1 MLVRILCIYIFSYIC
16 FQEFNHAQKH
26 WTEDFS
32 IGAVYLKYADALLKA
47 YPPYVNFYQDSKEM
61 LKKCEKEPRFYAFL
75 RVCQSKP
82 ESGRQHLA
90 DLMMHPIQVNLN
102 NNFEKCS
109 KNAC

>member
-1 MLVRILCIYIFSYIC
+1 
-16 FQEFNHAQKH
+16 
-26 WTEDFS
+26 
-32 IGAVYLKYADALLKA
+32 
-47 YPPYVNFYQDSKEM
+47 M

-102 NNFEKCS
+102 NNNIYFLKKCLKSTQKNAQNSAKKSAQKENAQRKLDCS
-109 KNAC
+109 KKW

>member
-1 MLVRILCIYIFSYIC
+1 MLWPSQNISTLVYISYIC

-102 NNFEKCS
+102 NNMYIYAF
-109 KNAC
+109 